1 MSTTTKDRIRIERT
15 YDAPLERVW
24 KMWTTKEGIEKWWG
38 PDGFATVVRSLD
50 LRVDGPFEVVM
61 SAMRQDVI
69 DYVKNAGVPEHTLMS
84 CRYTELVPMTR
95 LAYATTVNFIPGKEP
110 YESIT
115 TVELTPALTGGTFL
129 ALTFDAMH
137 DAHWT
142 NMARMG
148 WESELG
154 KLDAALA

>member
-1 MSTTTKDRIRIERT
+1 MTTTTKDRIRIERT
-15 YDAPLERVW
+15 FKAPIEKVW
-24 KMWTTKEGIEKWWG
+24 RMWTTKEGIEKWWG
-38 PDGFATVVRSLD
+38 PEGFATVVRSLD
-50 LRVDGPFEVVM
+50 LRVGGPFEVVM
-61 SAMRQDVI
+61 SAVRQDVI
-69 DYVKNAGVPEHTLMS
+69 DYVKSAGVPEHNVMS

-95 LAYATTVNFIPGKEP
+95 LAYATTVNFIPGMEP

-115 TVELTPALTGGTFL
+115 TVELAPALTGTFL
-129 ALTFDAMH
+129 VLTFDAMH

-142 NMARMG
+142 SMAKMG